1 MKQQGAT
8 MSSVYIPIKI
18 TILKLIT
25 AVMLAPILF
34 FQFPVA
40 KALASDDAT
49 IIMYHRFGESR
60 LPSTNISLEM
70 FDAHL
75 ATIKENGWVVLP
87 LAEIVA
93 KLKSGETLPDKALA
107 ITIDD
112 AFLSVYE
119 EAFPRLQSYGYPFTI
134 FVATKAID
142 QNLKGYATWDQIRE
156 MKAAGVEIGSQ
167 SHSHPHMHQISL
179 DEARQEMIT
188 SNARFSEELGEVPVF
203 FAYPYGEYSLAVRD
217 MIKDM
222 GFEAAFGQAS
232 GVAHASI
239 DSYEWPRFA
248 FNENYGDTK
257 RLTMAVEAKAL
268 PFSDMTH
275 PSMILETNPPIIGF
289 TVDEGIEPLNRLI
302 CFASSMGRVET
313 IQLGRRIEIRLPQ
326 AITLPRSRINCT
338 MPVLENGQETGRF
351 RWLGRQFL
359 TN

>member
-1 MKQQGAT
+1 MDRF
-8 MSSVYIPIKI
+8 YISIKI
-18 TILKLIT
+18 LLRLVTVMVLMPVMQFQLVVAT
-25 AVMLAPILF
+25 AH
-34 FQFPVA
+34 
-40 KALASDDAT
+40 ASDDAT
-49 IIMYHRFGESR
+49 IIMYHRFGEGR

-75 ATIKENGWVVLP
+75 ATIKNNGWVVLP

-93 KLKSGETLPDKALA
+93 KLKSGEDLPDKALA

-156 MKAAGVEIGSQ
+156 MRAAGVTIGSQ
-167 SHSHPHMHQISL
+167 SHSHPHMHQLSL
-179 DEARQEMIT
+179 DEARQEITT
-188 SNARFSEELGEVPVF
+188 SNARFLKELGEEPVF
-203 FAYPYGEYSLAVRD
+203 FAYPYGEYSLPVRD

-257 RLTMAVEAKAL
+257 RLTMAVEAMAL
-268 PFSDMTH
+268 PLSDMTH
-275 PSMILETNPPIIGF
+275 PSMVLETNPPFIGF

-302 CFASSMGRVET
+302 CFASGMGRVDT
-313 IQLGRRIEIRLPQ
+313 IPLGRRIEIRLPEP
-326 AITLPRSRINCT
+326 ITSPRSRINCT
-338 MPVLENGQETGRF
+338 MPVLEDGKETGRF

-359 TN
+359 LN

>member
-1 MKQQGAT
+1 MGLA
-8 MSSVYIPIKI
+8 P
-18 TILKLIT
+18 
-25 AVMLAPILF
+25 VMLF
-34 FQFPVA
+34 EF
-40 KALASDDAT
+40 ALANAYASDDAT
-49 IIMYHRFGESR
+49 IIMYHRFGEER

-87 LAEIVA
+87 LAEIVT
-93 KLKSGETLPDKALA
+93 KLKSGEDLPDKALA

-142 QNLKGYATWDQIRE
+142 RNLKGYASWDQIRE
-156 MKAAGVEIGSQ
+156 MKAAGVTIGSQ
-167 SHSHPHMHQISL
+167 SHSHPHMHQLSL
-179 DEARQEMIT
+179 TDARQEIIT
-188 SNARFSEELGEVPVF
+188 SQARFLQELGEEPVF
-203 FAYPYGEYSLAVRD
+203 FAYPYGEYSLPVRD

-248 FNENYGDTK
+248 FNEYYGDTK
-257 RLTMAVEAKAL
+257 RLAMAVEAKAL
-268 PFSDMTH
+268 PLSDMTH

-289 TVDEGIEPLNRLI
+289 TVDEGVEPLSRLI
-302 CFASSMGRVET
+302 CFASGMGRVET
-313 IQLGRRIEIRLPQ
+313 IPLGRRIEIRLPQ
-326 AITLPRSRINCT
+326 PITAPEAVSTALC
-338 MPVLENGQETGRF
+338 Q
-351 RWLGRQFL
+351 WLKRAKTQGVFAGWGG
-359 TN
+359 NFY